1 MMRGFLRNIML
12 WALGAEKNDKELR
25 ALIVRALAS
34 EQYKHDPSAL
44 DDAARK

>member
-1 MMRGFLRNIML
+1 MRKLLRKIIL

-34 EQYKHDPSAL
+34 EQYKHDPAPL
-44 DDAARK
+44 DRNGE

>member
-1 MMRGFLRNIML
+1 MRGLLRNIIL

-25 ALIVRALAS
+25 ALIVRALAA

-44 DDAARK
+44 DNAARR